1 MKSGEKKKKKEKIT
15 ALDKG
20 SGLVISTPFGTSP

>member
-1 MKSGEKKKKKEKIT
+1 MKSGEKKKKEKIT